1 MNRDDFEPSLA
12 RHANE
17 VVLDI
22 ETRRFLTIALL
33 INSALFLAATS
44 IAGLI
49 LGNRIAWGAALLSC
63 GLSYLAPMWQ
73 LIMPGERW
81 AAMGLVMLSIMFGA
95 IAGAALLFF

>member
-1 MNRDDFEPSLA
+1 MDAGDFDPSLA
-12 RHANE
+12 RQADQ
-17 VVLDI
+17 VAADA

-33 INSALFLAATS
+33 INSALFLIAAFV
-44 IAGLI
+44 AGLM
-49 LGNRIAWGAALLSC
+49 LGNRVAWGAALLSC

-81 AAMGLVMLSIMFGA
+81 AAMGLVMLSVMFGT